1 MINAFKL
8 AFRRLAKTPGFTFTA
23 LTTLAICL
31 GANLTIFAVVD
42 AIVLRSLPFPEPDRL
57 VLVENSY
64 PGAGVDHA
72 GASVAN
78 YFDRRDGALKSA
90 SSLSIYQ
97 PDTEIVGTAGS
108 LRRVWNIRATP
119 DILKTL
125 GVTLA
130 KGHMFTDRELE
141 YGPDRVVI
149 LTDEFWKSYFNA
161 DPNVVGRTFLDDDFT
176 MTVIGVLPPGFHLL
190 STKIDFIRPAAHGK
204 AQRLPAARHNN
215 DYVMIARLAPGA
227 TVQALQA
234 EVDALNANQVGD
246 DPYGPMIKTT
256 NFHTTVRPLHEEHI
270 RAVKPILLLL
280 QCGVLFLL
288 LIGCVNLVN
297 LLLIRA
303 SHRAKE
309 YAVRQALGARPQHL
323 ATEVL
328 AETTL
333 LALGG
338 GIYGVVVS
346 AIGIG
351 FLHRLGTDRLPL
363 GSHIHLDGRVA
374 FAALVIV
381 AVIAVAFAIPILVYV
396 LRMRMAAGLQTE
408 SRSGTASRS
417 AHRLRHVFIVIQL
430 KLAFVLLSSAGLLT
444 MSLHRVLSTSPGFET
459 QKVMT
464 SHISIPWKSYQTPE
478 ARLAFLERTI
488 SAIKAIPGIIDVAYV
503 NGLPFAGF
511 INDSAVAL
519 EGRPASPGEPIRA
532 HFIASV
538 SADYW
543 KVMGIPLLQ
552 GRLLTDADDHTSAPV
567 CVVDRAFANLYWPNG
582 DAIGHRISF
591 GPPPDKNTKFST
603 IVGIVNTAKQ
613 RELTESRDHG
623 TVFMPYLSNP
633 IPFVYLVLR
642 SNLPGEMTT
651 ASVRKAVAQI
661 DPELLVD
668 DWKIMQQRIDDS
680 LVARRSPAILA
691 AIFAAAALLLAAL
704 GTYGVL
710 SYSVAQ
716 RETEIGVRIALGAQ
730 PAQIRWQFLSLGLRL
745 LVIGAVLGF
754 IGSWIAGK
762 AMQSVLFES
771 SGFHVDLFIATFFVM
786 TIVSLAACLIP
797 ARRATKVDPASSV
810 RA

>member
-1 MINAFKL
+1 MLSALRF

-42 AIVLRSLPFPEPDRL
+42 AIVLRSLPFPEPDQL
-57 VLVENSY
+57 MLVENSY

-72 GASVAN
+72 GTSVAN
-78 YFDRRDGALKSA
+78 YFDRRGGVLKSA
-90 SSLSIYQ
+90 VSLSIYQ
-97 PDTEIVGTAGS
+97 PDTEIVGSAGS
-108 LRRVWNIRATP
+108 LRRVWNIRASP

-125 GVTLA
+125 GVPLA
-130 KGHMFTDRELE
+130 RGHMFTDSELE
-141 YGPDRVVI
+141 YGPDRVVV

-190 STKIDFIRPAAHGK
+190 SNKIDFIRPAAHG
-204 AQRLPAARHNN
+204 AEQRLAAARHNN

-227 TVQALQA
+227 TMQSLQS
-234 EVDALNANQVGD
+234 EVDALNARQVVD

-280 QCGVLFLL
+280 QCGVLLLL

-303 SHRAKE
+303 SHRTKE

-338 GIYGVVVS
+338 GLCGLLMGTL
-346 AIGIG
+346 GID
-351 FLHRLGTDRLPL
+351 FVHSLGTDRLPL
-363 GSHIHLDGRVA
+363 GSQIHLDGRVA
-374 FAALVIV
+374 FAALIIA
-381 AVIAVAFAIPILVYV
+381 AVIGVAFAIPILTYV
-396 LRMRMAAGLQTE
+396 LRMKMAAGLQTE
-408 SRSGTASRS
+408 SRTGTASRG
-417 AHRLRHVFIVIQL
+417 AQRLRHAFIVTQL
-430 KLAFVLLSSAGLLT
+430 TLAFVLLSSAGLLT
-444 MSLHRVLSTSPGFET
+444 ISLQRVLSTSPGFET
-459 QKVMT
+459 EKVVT

-488 SAIKAIPGIIDVAYV
+488 SAIKAIPGITSVAYI
-503 NGLPFAGF
+503 NGLPFTGF
-511 INDSAVAL
+511 VNDSAVAL
-519 EGRPASPGEPIRA
+519 EGRPPSPGEPIRA
-532 HFIASV
+532 HFIPSV
-538 SADYW
+538 SSDYW

-552 GRLLTDADDHTSAPV
+552 GRLLTDADDHASAPV

-582 DAIGHRISF
+582 DAIGHRLAF

-613 RELTESRDHG
+613 RELTDLREHG
-623 TVFMPYLSNP
+623 TVYMPYLSNP
-633 IPFVYLVLR
+633 IPFVYLVVR
-642 SNLPGEMTT
+642 SGLPMEMTAT
-651 ASVRKAVAQI
+651 SIRKAVSNL
-661 DPELLVD
+661 DPNLLVD
-668 DWKIMQQRIDDS
+668 DWKTMQRRIDDS

-691 AIFAAAALLLAAL
+691 VIFAAAALLLAAL

-710 SYSVAQ
+710 SYAVAQ
-716 RETEIGVRIALGAQ
+716 REAEIGVRIALGAQ
-730 PAQIRWQFLSLGLRL
+730 AAQIRWQFLGLGLWL
-745 LVIGAVLGF
+745 LAMGAVIGLVGA
-754 IGSWIAGK
+754 WAAGN
-762 AMQSVLFES
+762 AMQSMLFES
-771 SGFHVDLFIATFFVM
+771 SGFHFEIFLLALALM
-786 TIVSLAACLIP
+786 TIISLAACLLP
-797 ARRATKVDPASSV
+797 ARRATKVDPASSI
-810 RA
+810 RG